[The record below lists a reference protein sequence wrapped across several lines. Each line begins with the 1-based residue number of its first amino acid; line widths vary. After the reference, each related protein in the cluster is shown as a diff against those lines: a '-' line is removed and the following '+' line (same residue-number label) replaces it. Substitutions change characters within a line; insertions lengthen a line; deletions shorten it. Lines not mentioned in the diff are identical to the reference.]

1 MGEPES
7 GREEAAD
14 ADDET
19 GEVDDTG
26 LDSFLQRDEH
36 TRLFAPGGFN
46 GPFPVGFCRG
56 HSN

>member
-26 LDSFLQRDEH
+26 LDSFL
-36 TRLFAPGGFN
+36 
-46 GPFPVGFCRG
+46 
-56 HSN
+56 